1 VVSSADEVGSRNC
14 TSKRAGMGGAA
25 SLLRKKEPEDAEGG
39 TGAEQSDENAGDEKH
54 DTAKPSV
61 FKAGLA
67 SLRKKANQ
75 LQNKA
80 FAKLGLAIE
89 EEDSPDDEDDA
100 QNVTQNKGGGTG
112 VSRIGSQVFLSVF
125 LGCAGLCF
133 YAL

>member
-1 VVSSADEVGSRNC
+1 
-14 TSKRAGMGGAA
+14 MGGAA
-25 SLLRKKEPEDAEGG
+25 SLLRKKEPEDSEGG
-39 TGAEQSDENAGDEKH
+39 TEPSDENAGDEKH
-54 DTAKPSV
+54 DNVKPSV

-67 SLRKKANQ
+67 SLKKKANQ

-112 VSRIGSQVFLSVF
+112 VSRTGSQVFLSVF
-125 LGCAGLCF
+125 LGCVGLCF